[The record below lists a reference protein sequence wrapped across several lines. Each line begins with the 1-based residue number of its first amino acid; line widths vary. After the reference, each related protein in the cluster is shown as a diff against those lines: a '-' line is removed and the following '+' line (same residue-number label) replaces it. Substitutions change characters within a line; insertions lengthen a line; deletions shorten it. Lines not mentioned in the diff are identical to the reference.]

1 MFTTGSK
8 LFIGAT
14 VVSLVSTIVVG
25 ATTGGAIGMS
35 ATIGLITAT
44 VVFALVAGLNVANRD
59 GNVTVD
65 TPAESTGAADRGPG
79 QSMWP
84 MIMAV
89 GLAGLVVGAVSKPV
103 VFKAAVVV
111 ILAAGL
117 EWLVQSYTSRATAD
131 AAYNK
136 KLHQRLLHP
145 LEFPVL
151 GTVVIA
157 AVVYPLSRLFLAA
170 PKEGSLIAAIV
181 VSVLIFVTITLI
193 ARRPGLGKG
202 TVAGIGAVSLLALVG
217 IGVASAVGGQRHI
230 EVHPEITAAVCLG
243 EASEAELEE
252 IDHLASQQVSLGSAV
267 AATVKITSDD
277 RLVAF
282 INGAPAVEY
291 HELTVARASNVNVLF
306 RNESSEPRRLTARL
320 GTFAA
325 ADGTAGSENADC
337 TTAVDPGKE
346 LIFTF
351 RVSKP
356 ALASSTPYSLFA
368 PGLEGQEIKLL
379 VP

>member
-14 VVSLVSTIVVG
+14 VVSLVSAIVVG
-25 ATTGGAIGMS
+25 ATTGGAVGMS

-59 GNVTVD
+59 GNVSVD
-65 TPAESTGAADRGPG
+65 TPAESTGAAHRDAG

-84 MIMAV
+84 FVMAV
-89 GLAGLVVGAVSKPV
+89 GLAGLVVGSVSKPV

-111 ILAAGL
+111 ILAAGV
-117 EWLVQSYTSRATAD
+117 EWLVQSYTGRASAD
-131 AAYNK
+131 ASYNHS
-136 KLHQRLLHP
+136 LHQRLLHP

-151 GTVVIA
+151 ATAVIA
-157 AVVYPLSRLFLAA
+157 VVVYSLSRILLAVS
-170 PKEGSLIAAIV
+170 KEGSLIAAVV
-181 VSVLIFVTITLI
+181 VSVLIFVTIAI
-193 ARRPGLGKG
+193 VVRRPGIRKG
-202 TVAGIGAVSLLALVG
+202 TVAGISAVSLVALVG

-230 EVHPEITAAVCLG
+230 HEHPEITAAVCLG
-243 EASEAELEE
+243 EASEEELEE

-267 AATVKITSDD
+267 AATVKITEDD

-282 INGAPAVEY
+282 INGIPAVEY
-291 HELTVARASNVNVLF
+291 HELTVPRASSVNVLF

-325 ADGTAGSENADC
+325 TDGSAGSENADC

-356 ALASSTPYSLFA
+356 ALASSTPYSLFV
-368 PGLEGQEIKLL
+368 PGLDGQEIKLL

>member
-14 VVSLVSTIVVG
+14 AVSLVSAIVVG
-25 ATTGGAIGMS
+25 ATTGGAVGMS

-44 VVFALVAGLNVANRD
+44 LVFGLVAGLNVANRD
-59 GNVTVD
+59 GNVAVD
-65 TPAESTGAADRGPG
+65 APAESSGAAQRGPG

-84 MIMAV
+84 FAMAV
-89 GLAGLVVGAVSKPV
+89 GIAGLVVGAVSKPV
-103 VFKAAVVV
+103 VFKAAVVL
-111 ILAAGL
+111 ILAAGV
-117 EWLVQSYTSRATAD
+117 EWLVQSYAGRASAD
-131 AAYNK
+131 ATYNHK
-136 KLHQRLLHP
+136 VHQRLLHP

-151 GTVVIA
+151 ATGVIA
-157 AVVYPLSRLFLAA
+157 VVVYSLSRILLTV
-170 PKEGSLIAAIV
+170 PKEGSLIAAV
-181 VSVLIFVTITLI
+181 VVATLILVTITLM

-202 TVAGIGAVSLLALVG
+202 TVAGISAVGLVALVG
-217 IGVASAVGGQRHI
+217 IGVASAVDGQRHI
-230 EVHPEITAAVCLG
+230 ESHPLITSAVCLG

-267 AATVKITSDD
+267 AATIKLTSDD

-282 INGAPAVEY
+282 INGVPSVEY
-291 HELTVARASNVNVLF
+291 HELTVSRASNVNVLF
-306 RNESSEPRRLTARL
+306 RNESSEPQRLTARL

-337 TTAVDPGKE
+337 TTAVEPGKE

-356 ALASSTPYSLFA
+356 ALASSTPYSLIV

>member
-14 VVSLVSTIVVG
+14 AVSLVSAIVVG
-25 ATTGGAIGMS
+25 ATTGGAVGMS

-44 VVFALVAGLNVANRD
+44 LVFGLVAGLNVANRD
-59 GNVTVD
+59 GNVAVD
-65 TPAESTGAADRGPG
+65 APAESSGAAQRGPG

-84 MIMAV
+84 FAMAV
-89 GLAGLVVGAVSKPV
+89 GIAGLVVGAVSKPV
-103 VFKAAVVV
+103 VFKAAVVL
-111 ILAAGL
+111 ILAAGV
-117 EWLVQSYTSRATAD
+117 EWLVQSYAGRASAD
-131 AAYNK
+131 ATYNHK
-136 KLHQRLLHP
+136 VHQRLLHP

-151 GTVVIA
+151 ATGVIA
-157 AVVYPLSRLFLAA
+157 VVVYSLSRIFLTV
-170 PKEGSLIAAIV
+170 PKEGSLIAAV
-181 VSVLIFVTITLI
+181 VVATLILVTITLM

-202 TVAGIGAVSLLALVG
+202 TVAGISAVGLVALVG
-217 IGVASAVGGQRHI
+217 IGVASAVDGQRHI
-230 EVHPEITAAVCLG
+230 ESHPLITSAVCLG

-267 AATVKITSDD
+267 AATIKLTSDD

-282 INGAPAVEY
+282 INGVPSVEY
-291 HELTVARASNVNVLF
+291 HELTVSRASNVNVLF
-306 RNESSEPRRLTARL
+306 RNESSEPQRLTARL

-337 TTAVDPGKE
+337 TTAVEPGKE

-356 ALASSTPYSLFA
+356 ALASSTPYSLIV

>member
-14 VVSLVSTIVVG
+14 VVSLVSAIVVG
-25 ATTGGAIGMS
+25 ATTGGAVGMS

-44 VVFALVAGLNVANRD
+44 IVFAFVAGLNIANRD
-59 GNVTVD
+59 GNVAVD
-65 TPAESTGAADRGPG
+65 APAESSGAAQRGPA

-84 MIMAV
+84 AVMAIGV
-89 GLAGLVVGAVSKPV
+89 AGLVVGAVSKPV

-117 EWLVQSYTSRATAD
+117 EWLVQSYSGRASAD
-131 AAYNK
+131 RAYNHS
-136 KLHQRLLHP
+136 LHQRLLHP

-151 GTVVIA
+151 ATAIVAV
-157 AVVYPLSRLFLAA
+157 VVYPLSRILLSV
-170 PKEGSLIAAIV
+170 PKEGSLIAAV
-181 VSVLIFVTITLI
+181 VVATLILVTITLM
-193 ARRPGLGKG
+193 ARRPALGKG
-202 TVAGIGAVSLLALVG
+202 TVAGIGAVGLLALVG

-230 EVHPEITAAVCLG
+230 EAHPDITPAVCLG

-252 IDHLASQQVSLGSAV
+252 IDHLASQQVSLGSSV
-267 AATVKITSDD
+267 AATVKVTDDD

-282 INGAPAVEY
+282 INGIPAVEY
-291 HELTVARASNVNVLF
+291 HELTVSRAANINVLF

-325 ADGTAGSENADC
+325 ADGSAGSENADC
-337 TTAVDPGKE
+337 TTAVEPGKE

-356 ALASSTPYSLFA
+356 ALASSTPYSLIS

>member
-14 VVSLVSTIVVG
+14 VVSLVSAIVVG
-25 ATTGGAIGMS
+25 ATTGGAVGMS

-59 GNVTVD
+59 GNVAVD
-65 TPAESTGAADRGPG
+65 TPSESVGAAHTGPG

-84 MIMAV
+84 LAMAV

-103 VFKAAVVV
+103 VFKVAVVV
-111 ILAAGL
+111 ILAAGI
-117 EWLVQSYTSRATAD
+117 EWLVQSYAGRASAD
-131 AAYNK
+131 ASFNHK
-136 KLHQRLLHP
+136 VHQRLLHP
-145 LEFPVL
+145 VEFPVL
-151 GTVVIA
+151 ATVVIA
-157 AVVYPLSRLFLAA
+157 VVVYSISRLLLAV
-170 PKEGSLIAAIV
+170 PKEGSLIAAVV
-181 VSVLIFVTITLI
+181 VSTLIFVTITVMV
-193 ARRPGLGKG
+193 RRPSIGKG
-202 TVAGIGAVSLLALVG
+202 TVAGISAVALVALVG
-217 IGVASAVGGQRHI
+217 IGVASAVDGQRHI
-230 EVHPEITAAVCLG
+230 EVHPEINAAVCLG
-243 EASEAELEE
+243 EASEEELEE

-267 AATVKITSDD
+267 AATIKITDDD

-282 INGAPAVEY
+282 INGIPAVEY
-291 HELTVARASNVNVLF
+291 HELTVSRASSVNVLF

-325 ADGTAGSENADC
+325 TDGSVGSENADC
-337 TTAVDPGKE
+337 TTAVEPGKE

-356 ALASSTPYSLFA
+356 ALASSTPYSLFV
-368 PGLEGQEIKLL
+368 PGLDGQEIKLL